1 MFDTRLIRLPDQSHT
16 HAHEHHQL
24 VMSLAGRAEF
34 EVNGCGGEVCRMRA
48 CLVPGEAGHVFAGV
62 GDNRMLI
69 IDLGEDN
76 PTPEDPDLLA
86 RLFEAPRYPTLD
98 ADFQNL
104 LSYAG
109 AELARYGS
117 DPLLTRA
124 LGGVLIRALHLRL
137 FGEQQPLA
145 ASGPLDLERLDAHIV
160 RNLARRITVAELA
173 QVACLRPEPFPRA
186 VQGQRRPDPAPVP
199 AQGPPRLR
207 RAVAA
212 GKPPASGADRR
223 GMRLLQPERADHGDA
238 PLPGA
243 DAEVAAQ
250 GLSAIRHLRRITAGG
265 YSPYREWCR
274 TDNGADVIRRA
285 NSSRTACLRTP
296 PSPPPRCRVPPPAP
310 GRAGSNWRSARSGWS
325 GWCP

>member
-137 FGEQQPLA
+137 FG
-145 ASGPLDLERLDAHIV
+145 
-160 RNLARRITVAELA
+160 
-173 QVACLRPEPFPRA
+173 
-186 VQGQRRPDPAPVP
+186 
-199 AQGPPRLR
+199 
-207 RAVAA
+207 
-212 GKPPASGADRR
+212 
-223 GMRLLQPERADHGDA
+223 
-238 PLPGA
+238 
-243 DAEVAAQ
+243 
-250 GLSAIRHLRRITAGG
+250 
-265 YSPYREWCR
+265 
-274 TDNGADVIRRA
+274 
-285 NSSRTACLRTP
+285 
-296 PSPPPRCRVPPPAP
+296 
-310 GRAGSNWRSARSGWS
+310 
-325 GWCP
+325 

>member
-137 FGEQQPLA
+137 FGEQQPWRPA
-145 ASGPLDLERLDAHIV
+145 GRSTWSAWTRISCGTWRGASRSPNWPRSPV
-160 RNLARRITVAELA
+160 SAR
-173 QVACLRPEPFPRA
+173 
-186 VQGQRRPDPAPVP
+186 
-199 AQGPPRLR
+199 
-207 RAVAA
+207 
-212 GKPPASGADRR
+212 
-223 GMRLLQPERADHGDA
+223 
-238 PLPGA
+238 
-243 DAEVAAQ
+243 
-250 GLSAIRHLRRITAGG
+250 AISTR
-265 YSPYREWCR
+265 
-274 TDNGADVIRRA
+274 
-285 NSSRTACLRTP
+285 SSRTA
-296 PSPPPRCRVPPPAP
+296 
-310 GRAGSNWRSARSGWS
+310 SA
-325 GWCP
+325 

>member
-173 QVACLRPEPFPRA
+173 QVACLSSSHFH
-186 VQGQRRPDPAPVP
+186 
-199 AQGPPRLR
+199 AQFKDSVGLTPHQYLLKVRLDC
-207 RAVAA
+207 AA
-212 GKPPASGADRR
+212 
-223 GMRLLQPERADHGDA
+223 RLLRESRL
-238 PLPGA
+238 PLVRI
-243 DAEVAAQ
+243 AEECGFSSQSALTTAMRRYL
-250 GLSAIRHLRRITAGG
+250 GLTPKSLRKG
-265 YSPYREWCR
+265 
-274 TDNGADVIRRA
+274 
-285 NSSRTACLRTP
+285 
-296 PSPPPRCRVPPPAP
+296 
-310 GRAGSNWRSARSGWS
+310 
-325 GWCP
+325 

>member
-1 MFDTRLIRLPDQSHT
+1 M
-16 HAHEHHQL
+16 A
-24 VMSLAGRAEF
+24 
-34 EVNGCGGEVCRMRA
+34 EVCRMRA

-160 RNLARRITVAELA
+160 EPGATHHGRRTGPGRLS
-173 QVACLRPEPFPRA
+173 QPEPFPCA
-186 VQGQRRPDPAPVP
+186 VQDSVGLTPHQYLLKV
-199 AQGPPRLR
+199 RLDC
-207 RAVAA
+207 AA
-212 GKPPASGADRR
+212 
-223 GMRLLQPERADHGDA
+223 RLLRKAACPWCGSPRNAASPARA
-238 PLPGA
+238 
-243 DAEVAAQ
+243 
-250 GLSAIRHLRRITAGG
+250 R
-265 YSPYREWCR
+265 
-274 TDNGADVIRRA
+274 
-285 NSSRTACLRTP
+285 
-296 PSPPPRCRVPPPAP
+296 
-310 GRAGSNWRSARSGWS
+310 
-325 GWCP
+325 